1 MTIFS
6 QLTLLSQTEGKK
18 NYRQY
23 FLLLLKTGIYFSQDK
38 SLNLKA
44 VVSVVEN
51 NLWILKPDKT
61 TPTLSALCP
70 KIVNK
75 RT

>member
-51 NLWILKPDKT
+51 NLWI
-61 TPTLSALCP
+61 
-70 KIVNK
+70 
-75 RT
+75 